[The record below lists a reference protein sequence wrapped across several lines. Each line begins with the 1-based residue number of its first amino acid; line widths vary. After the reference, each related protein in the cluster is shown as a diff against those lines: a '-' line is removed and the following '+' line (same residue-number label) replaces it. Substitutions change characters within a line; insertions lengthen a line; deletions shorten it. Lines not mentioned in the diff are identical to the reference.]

1 MAAKSTLELFD
12 EVEYFAVSQLFV
24 LISVNMLRVNKLF
37 GKVTF
42 KAVNKPAR
50 TSEKIG

>member
-37 GKVTF
+37 GKVTL
-42 KAVNKPAR
+42 KRLINLHELRK
-50 TSEKIG
+50 K